1 MSWYDGGGF
10 GLKILND
17 GKDRNDHMATI
28 LMSVYVGN
36 GRRERIDIT
45 KSDLLMIRRDV
56 NRTLKQLQERSGR
69 CSNA

>member
-1 MSWYDGGGF
+1 MSWYDSGGF
-10 GLKILND
+10 NLKVLSD
-17 GKDRNDHMATI
+17 GSDRSDHSAVI
-28 LMSVYVGN
+28 RIAIDVGN
-36 GRRERIDIT
+36 GRRERINIT